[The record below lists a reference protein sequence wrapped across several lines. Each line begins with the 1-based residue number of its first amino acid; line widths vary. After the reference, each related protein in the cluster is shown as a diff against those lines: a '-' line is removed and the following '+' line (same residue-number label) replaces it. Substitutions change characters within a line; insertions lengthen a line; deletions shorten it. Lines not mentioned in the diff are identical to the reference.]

1 MPLLFE
7 TILQAQVLI
16 PLVTSLAFGLMAST
30 LLVLIVIPCRYAI
43 LPDFGLPGLAD
54 CGEAARVPGGVPS
67 D

>member
-1 MPLLFE
+1 M
-7 TILQAQVLI
+7 LI